1 MLFARAIWTC
11 RSGGRPRI
19 PDRPRGNA
27 TPSAVAR
34 RASRQIRVR
43 GNEAVSPSP
52 RLPNMSANA
61 LHARRVPRVAGNGE
75 PGGFDGEDTS
85 TPATAVPAGLDSASA
100 PSPPPPRRRFLAVL
114 NESTKFLV
122 SGAAAATLALR
133 PDVAVVWCLIG
144 SVVNSALGKALKRLL
159 NEKRPEGAAKADP
172 GMPSSH
178 ALSLA
183 YLSTYA
189 AAALALRGG
198 GDGGKILL
206 TKFGTTLLEPW
217 PVPAWAV
224 APGCAAL
231 VSMGVFLTWLRV
243 ELGYHTKPQ
252 VGVGYALGAATAS
265 LWLAVGELLVVPA
278 ATRDANVARALYGAC
293 LVTSALFAKV
303 AVRWVDEIRLV
314 RKGGKAKAR

>member
-122 SGAAAATLALR
+122 SGAAA
-133 PDVAVVWCLIG
+133 
-144 SVVNSALGKALKRLL
+144 
-159 NEKRPEGAAKADP
+159 GAP
-172 GMPSSH
+172 GGP
-178 ALSLA
+178 APP
-183 YLSTYA
+183 
-189 AAALALRGG
+189 RGG
-198 GDGGKILL
+198 GGGR
-206 TKFGTTLLEPW
+206 GRRGAGGGGARRRRRRARRP
-217 PVPAWAV
+217 P
-224 APGCAAL
+224 
-231 VSMGVFLTWLRV
+231 
-243 ELGYHTKPQ
+243 
-252 VGVGYALGAATAS
+252 LGARPSRRRARRA
-265 LWLAVGELLVVPA
+265 GRA
-278 ATRDANVARALYGAC
+278 AARTRGSCSRRPQGRC
-293 LVTSALFAKV
+293 
-303 AVRWVDEIRLV
+303 RRP
-314 RKGGKAKAR
+314 